1 MKRLLTALVGVPATI
16 LLTLYSPNWLFALI
30 VAVVAGACFEELLVL
45 GAARLGARPGKWVLV
60 LGAGVTF
67 SFAYGPWWVLAAMA
81 LAMLVAAGVTTFSVA
96 LDEALPKSALA
107 ILGIVYCCFLPGFLV
122 LLRPEMVIALLG
134 IVWIGDAAAFYGGRL
149 AGRHLL
155 ARTISPK
162 KTVEGAFAGLIGS
175 VVAGVVLGVWLGKEA
190 PSTLLVASFLAG
202 CAGQLGDLAESA
214 LKRSAGVKDSSS
226 LLPGHGGMLDR
237 LDSLLFAAP
246 VYYWFFHP

>member
-1 MKRLLTALVGVPATI
+1 
-16 LLTLYSPNWLFALI
+16 
-30 VAVVAGACFEELLVL
+30 
-45 GAARLGARPGKWVLV
+45 
-60 LGAGVTF
+60 
-67 SFAYGPWWVLAAMA
+67 
-81 LAMLVAAGVTTFSVA
+81 MLVSAAVTTFSVS

-107 ILGIVYCCFLPGFLV
+107 ILGIIYCCLLPGFLV
-122 LLRPEMVIALLG
+122 LMRPQMVIVLLG
-134 IVWIGDAAAFYGGRL
+134 VVWGGDAAAYYGGRL

-175 VVAGVVLGVWLGKEA
+175 VVAGVVLGVWVGKEA
-190 PSTLLVASFLAG
+190 SGTLLIASLVAA
-202 CAGQLGDLAESA
+202 CAGQIGDLAESA

-246 VYYWFFHP
+246 VYYWFFHS